1 MLQDIDIRP
10 MDKRDVDHV
19 AYIEKK
25 CFNCP
30 WTKGTFIGEIC
41 NNKLAYYF
49 VVTLGQKVIGYAGTW
64 TILDEAHVTTIAVHP
79 DFRGKGLGKRLVIT
93 LMLHTIK
100 MGIPRITLE
109 VRASNITARKLYQ
122 GLGFLE
128 HGVRKGYYCDNHED
142 AIIMW
147 RELGKNNVDP
157 GN

>member
-1 MLQDIDIRP
+1 MLQDVNIRP
-10 MDKRDVDHV
+10 MDKRDINHV
-19 AYIEKK
+19 VYIEKK

-30 WTKGTFIGEIC
+30 WTKGTFIDEIF
-41 NNKLAYYF
+41 NNKLAHYF
-49 VVTLGQKVIGYAGTW
+49 VVTLGKKVIGYAGTW

-79 DFRGKGLGKRLVIT
+79 DFRGKGLGKRLVVT

-147 RELGKNNVDP
+147 KELGKNYVDP